1 MDKKIKGFANGDS
14 ILTAIESRSS
24 SPVRITRNNNYQS
37 KNISN
42 LYPIGEGS
50 GYSSG
55 ITTSALDGIKCAE
68 QIIENI

>member
-1 MDKKIKGFANGDS
+1 MGKKIKGFDDEDS

-24 SPVRITRNNNYQS
+24 SPVRIVRNDKYQT
-37 KNISN
+37 NIVN

-68 QIIENI
+68 SLLNNL